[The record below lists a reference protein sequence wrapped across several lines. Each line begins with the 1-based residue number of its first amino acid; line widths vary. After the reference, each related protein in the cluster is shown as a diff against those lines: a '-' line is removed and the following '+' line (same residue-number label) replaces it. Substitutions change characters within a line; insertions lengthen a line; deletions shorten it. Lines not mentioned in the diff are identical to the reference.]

1 MTYICLELI
10 LVTKLTFGVFENGRI
25 DKEWSNRNADITEEW
40 EMLCTIVYSALKPKF
55 WSAMIQLEQTLTQGL
70 ET

>member
-25 DKEWSNRNADITEEW
+25 DKEWSNRNADVTEEG

-55 WSAMIQLEQTLTQGL
+55 
-70 ET
+70 